1 MLKLVEG
8 DDLDAF
14 ADQVQ
19 RQAQDYASSFRPES
33 VLDKSIDA
41 LRAEATIPRDTVQ
54 VYRQL
59 YNVGLQYGPAFRLLR
74 NIHVPD
80 EADAALQLAS

>member
-1 MLKLVEG
+1 MLQLMQG
-8 DDLDAF
+8 DLEAF
-14 ADQVQ
+14 AAAVQ
-19 RQAQDYASSFRPES
+19 SQAQHYAASSTPDS

-41 LRAEATIPRDTVQ
+41 LRAEATVPRDTVQ

-59 YNVGLQYGPAFRLLR
+59 HDVGLQYGPAFRLLR

-80 EADAALQLAS
+80 EADAALLLQS